1 MEFLYA
7 IVLGLIEGV
16 TEFLPISSTGHLI
29 LANQWI
35 AFSDDF
41 TKTFDVAIQ
50 SGAILAVVVVYWKKL
65 WPFADGVLNRSVLN
79 TWFKILV
86 AVAPALVLGA
96 LLGSMVRDALFTP
109 MIVALALIVGG
120 IALIFVEWRRHS
132 EHIKSIDRMTYGT
145 AFIIGLVQC
154 VALIPGTS
162 RSAAT
167 IIGALLLGVA
177 RPAAAEFSFFLAI
190 PTLGAATVF
199 TLMHDGV
206 GIDQSQISL
215 LALGALAA
223 FLSAYLVIRKFIQ
236 YIQKKDFLPFAY
248 YRIALGLV
256 MLVILVAR

>member
-7 IVLGLIEGV
+7 IVLGIIEGV

-35 AFSDDF
+35 AFSEDF
-41 TKTFDVAIQ
+41 TKTFDIAIQ
-50 SGAILAVVVVYWKKL
+50 FGAILAVVVVYWKKL
-65 WPFADGVLNRSVLN
+65 WPFANGALDRAVLK
-79 TWFKILV
+79 TWSKILL
-86 AVAPALVLGA
+86 AVVPALVLGA
-96 LLGSMVRDALFTP
+96 LIGSVVRDALFTP

-120 IALIFVEWRRHS
+120 IALMFVEWRRHS
-132 EHIKSIDRMTYGT
+132 EHIKSIDRMTYAT
-145 AFIIGLVQC
+145 AFLIGLVQC
-154 VALIPGTS
+154 IALIPGTS

-177 RPAAAEFSFFLAI
+177 RPAAAEFSFLLAI
-190 PTLGAATVF
+190 PTLGAATAYA
-199 TLMHDGV
+199 LMHDGV
-206 GIDQSQISL
+206 ALDRSEVGL
-215 LALGALAA
+215 LALGAFAA

-236 YIQKKDFLPFAY
+236 FIQKEDFLPFAY

>member
-1 MEFLYA
+1 MEFLKA

-35 AFSDDF
+35 AFSGDF
-41 TKTFDVAIQ
+41 TKTFDIAIQ
-50 SGAILAVVVVYWKKL
+50 SGAILAVVVVYWKTL
-65 WPFADGVLNRSVLN
+65 WPFANGALNRTVLN
-79 TWFKILV
+79 TWMKILV
-86 AVAPALVLGA
+86 AVVPALVLGA
-96 LLGSMVRDALFTP
+96 LFGSAVKDALFTP
-109 MIVALALIVGG
+109 IIVALALIVGG
-120 IALIFVEWRRHS
+120 IALMFVEWRRHT
-132 EHIKSIDRMTYGT
+132 EHIKSIDRMTYTT

-154 VALIPGTS
+154 LALIPGTS

-177 RPAAAEFSFFLAI
+177 RPAAAEFSFLLAI

-199 TLMHDGV
+199 AIMHDGATF
-206 GIDQSQISL
+206 DQSQIGL

-236 YIQKKDFLPFAY
+236 FIQKKDFLPFAY
-248 YRIALGLV
+248 YRIALGLL

>member
-7 IVLGLIEGV
+7 IVLGIIEGV

-41 TKTFDVAIQ
+41 TKTFDIAIQ
-50 SGAILAVVVVYWKKL
+50 FGAILAVVVVYWKKL
-65 WPFADGVLNRSVLN
+65 WPFTNGALNHAVLK
-79 TWFKILV
+79 TWIKILV
-86 AVAPALVLGA
+86 AVIPALALGA
-96 LLGSMVRDALFTP
+96 LFGSVVRDALFTP

-132 EHIKSIDRMTYGT
+132 EHIKSIDRITYVT
-145 AFIIGLVQC
+145 ALMIGLVQC

-199 TLMHDGV
+199 ALMHDGAT
-206 GIDQSQISL
+206 IDQSQIGL
-215 LALGALAA
+215 LVLGALAA
-223 FLSAYLVIRKFIQ
+223 FLSAYLVIRKFIE

>member
-7 IVLGLIEGV
+7 IVLGFIEGV

-35 AFSDDF
+35 GFSEDF
-41 TKTFDVAIQ
+41 NTTFDIAIQ

-65 WPFADGVLNRSVLN
+65 WPFANGVLDRSVLN
-79 TWFKILV
+79 TWMKILV
-86 AVAPALVLGA
+86 AVVPALVLGA
-96 LLGSMVRDALFTP
+96 LFGSVVRDVLFTP

-120 IALIFVEWRRHS
+120 IALIVVEWRRHS
-132 EHIKSIDRMTYGT
+132 EHVKSIDRMTYAT
-145 AFIIGLVQC
+145 AFMIGLVQC
-154 VALIPGTS
+154 IALIPGTS

-199 TLMHDGV
+199 AIMQDGAV
-206 GIDQSQISL
+206 IEPSQINL
-215 LALGALAA
+215 LVLGAFAA

-236 YIQKKDFLPFAY
+236 FIQKKDFLPFAY
-248 YRIALGLV
+248 YRIALGLI
-256 MLVILVAR
+256 MLVIFVAR